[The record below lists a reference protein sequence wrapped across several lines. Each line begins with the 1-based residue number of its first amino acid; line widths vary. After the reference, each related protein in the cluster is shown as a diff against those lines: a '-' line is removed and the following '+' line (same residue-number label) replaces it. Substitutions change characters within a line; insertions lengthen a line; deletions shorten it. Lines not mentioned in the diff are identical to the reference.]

1 MPPNNSSSGRAP
13 RGSGRLRSGVV
24 LVGVLVLVVAGGALY
39 TWHSAVTSA
48 LTGGSDQAQPLD
60 PSFFANG
67 ACVAYPPTSG
77 DRGKTVFLDAGHGG
91 IDPGGVGTTEGGTT
105 IDEGDETLPV
115 ELDVMSILRENGY
128 RVVVSRT
135 GETTVLRLGSGD
147 VDNGLLTLQGAHDD
161 VAARAQCA
169 NDAQANALVGI
180 YYDASSSS
188 SDAGS
193 ITAYD
198 AARSFSSSNL
208 KLADLVQRDV
218 LAGMNAQGWAI
229 PDDGV
234 QTDGTL
240 GSLDG
245 NPSGGG
251 LAQEAAAYGHLMEL
265 GPAMNGFFTTPS
277 TMPGV
282 IVEPLYLTDPFEG
295 SIADSGSGQ
304 MTIAR
309 GIALAVEQFLDPSIS
324 TSTSSTG

>member
-1 MPPNNSSSGRAP
+1 MPPNRSSSARAP
-13 RGSGRLRSGVV
+13 RAGGRLRGGLV
-24 LVGVLVLVVAGGALY
+24 LVSVLVLAVAGAALY
-39 TWHSAVTSA
+39 TWHGAVTSA
-48 LTGGSDQAQPLD
+48 LTGGSDQPQSLD

-91 IDPGGVGTTEGGTT
+91 IDPGGVGTTEDGST
-105 IDEGDETLPV
+105 IYEGDETLPV
-115 ELDVMSILRENGY
+115 ELDMMSILRENGY

-169 NDAQANALVGI
+169 NDAHADALVGI

-198 AARSFSSSNL
+198 AARPFSSSNL

-218 LAGMNAQGWAI
+218 LAGMNAQGWGI

-234 QTDGTL
+234 QTDSTL

-245 NPSGGG
+245 SPSSGG
-251 LAQEAAAYGHLMEL
+251 LAQQAASYGHLMEL
-265 GPAMNGFFTTPS
+265 GPAMTGFFTTPS

-295 SIADSGSGQ
+295 SIANTAGGQ

-309 GIALAVEQFLDPSIS
+309 GIALAVEQFLAPSS
-324 TSTSSTG
+324 TSTTSTG